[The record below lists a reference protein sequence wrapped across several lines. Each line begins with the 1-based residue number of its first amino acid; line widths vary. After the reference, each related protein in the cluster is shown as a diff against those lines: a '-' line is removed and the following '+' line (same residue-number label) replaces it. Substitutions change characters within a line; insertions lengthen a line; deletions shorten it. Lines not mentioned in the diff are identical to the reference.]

1 MRYFIVFLS
10 LISILLS
17 AEEVNLQGKASFIK
31 SDNNRYYV
39 GDNPDWKKPD
49 VVTDNWPEFDHKTR
63 AMDYRGLFWMSFDIY
78 LEVKEVPILD
88 YEYNLHMLAA
98 QEVYWDG
105 QLIGRNGL
113 PGETKEEEIPGNI
126 WTTYLIPNHL
136 ITDGKHT
143 LTIRG
148 SNHFRRDNMK
158 FLREGWIQPFD
169 PGFRYV
175 SFWSLVPSLLVSIA
189 AVVGLYFLML
199 YFTEDRQPEHL
210 VFFVLLESLTL
221 LGFAIQWGHL
231 VGYTYDLEPVNLA
244 LEFGSMI
251 VVLIFLP
258 LYFLLK
264 HKAPRPWLW
273 ILGAAL
279 ITWAIGKIFPSV
291 QIMAWLGSFG
301 LAFFASVYFGVKNKP
316 FLWWESAGL
325 FVCFVA
331 LLQQDLEDIFIFF
344 PTLFSL
350 VLLTH
355 AIAMQRRKYSLQEAS
370 YIETQLR
377 AELLR
382 KHIQPH
388 FLLNT
393 LTSLMEWV
401 ETDTQKSTLFI
412 AELAE
417 EFRLM
422 SKVSSQKLI
431 DLNTEIALCRKH
443 LSIMSLRL
451 QKNCTLEVQGIEGD
465 EKIPPALFH
474 TLLENA
480 FSHNAYEY
488 DPVYFILAKHAG
500 PGQKTEFT
508 FTAPR
513 ARQQT
518 EKFRQLGTG
527 TGQKYIEARLRQAF
541 GKHWCLLESQNESKW
556 VTRISLDYDQLK
568 T

>member
-1 MRYFIVFLS
+1 MRYLFL
-10 LISILLS
+10 LVGLLTFYVG
-17 AEEVNLQGKASFIK
+17 AEDVNLEGKVSFVK
-31 SDNNRYYV
+31 SDNNRFYI
-39 GDNPDWKKPD
+39 GNSPDWEKPD
-49 VVTDNWPEFDHKTR
+49 VASDDWAEFDRETR
-63 AMDYRGLFWMSFDIY
+63 AVSYRGLFWMSFDIY
-78 LEVKEVPILD
+78 LDVEEVPVLD

-105 QLIGRNGL
+105 QLLGRNGL
-113 PGETKEEEIPGNI
+113 PGVTKEEEVPGNI

-136 ITDGKHT
+136 LTDGKHT

-148 SNHFRRDNMK
+148 SNHFRLDNMK
-158 FLREGWIQPFD
+158 FLREGWIEPFD
-169 PGFRYV
+169 PSYRYV

-221 LGFAIQWGHL
+221 LGFSIQWGHL
-231 VGYTYDLEPVNLA
+231 VGYTYDLEPLNLA
-244 LEFGSMI
+244 LELSSMI
-251 VVLIFLP
+251 VVLVLLP

-264 HKAPRPWLW
+264 HRAPKPWLW
-273 ILGAAL
+273 ILATAL
-279 ITWAIGKIFPSV
+279 LTWGVAQLFPSV
-291 QIMAWLGSFG
+291 QIMGWLGSFG
-301 LAFFASVYFGVKNKP
+301 LAFFVSVYFGIKNKP

-325 FVCFVA
+325 LVCTLA
-331 LLQQDLEDIFIFF
+331 LLQQDFEDIFIFF
-344 PTLFSL
+344 PSLFSL

-355 AIAMQRRKYSLQEAS
+355 AIAMQRRKYALQEAS
-370 YIETQLR
+370 YLETQLR

-401 ETDTQKSTLFI
+401 ETDTEKSTLFI

-422 SKVSSQKLI
+422 SKMSSEKLI
-431 DLNTEIALCRKH
+431 EMDTEVDLCRRH
-443 LSIMSLRL
+443 LSIMSMRL
-451 QKNCTLEVQGIEGD
+451 QKHCTLDVQGISGN
-465 EKIPPALFH
+465 EKIPPAIFH

-480 FSHNAYEY
+480 FSHNAYEH
-488 DPVYFILAKHAG
+488 DPVRFVLAKNEE
-500 PGQKTEFT
+500 PGENTTFT

-518 EKFRQLGTG
+518 QKFRQLGTG

-541 GKHWCLLESQNESKW
+541 GKHWRLTESHDENQWITVVWLN
-556 VTRISLDYDQLK
+556 YNHLK
-568 T
+568 A